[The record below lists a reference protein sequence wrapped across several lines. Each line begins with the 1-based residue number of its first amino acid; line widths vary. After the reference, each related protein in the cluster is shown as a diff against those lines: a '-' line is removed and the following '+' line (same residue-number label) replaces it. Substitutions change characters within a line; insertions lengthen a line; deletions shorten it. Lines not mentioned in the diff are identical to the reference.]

1 MSLDGDSSVA
11 LKCLNLAVLVTHIVA
26 DKIADCS
33 GLRKETI
40 RIQNKCI
47 LINGFVTYLICI

>member
-11 LKCLNLAVLVTHIVA
+11 LKCLNLAVLVTRIVA

>member
-1 MSLDGDSSVA
+1 MA
-11 LKCLNLAVLVTHIVA
+11 LKCLNLAVLVTRIVA

-47 LINGFVTYLICI
+47 IINGFLSYLICI